1 MIVKSNHYTTT
12 TEMKTIL
19 EEKYQDLEVSERTI
33 RRELSNLGYVA
44 TLPRKVPLLKQQAK
58 INRLSWAQDHV
69 RYNWKKVVFSDE
81 TTIQMFRN
89 TMLAWSREKKPVQPM
104 VKHPF
109 KAHIWGAINFKG
121 KVSIY
126 IFTENL
132 DHHLYCKI
140 LNEQLYNNA
149 DALVGSVG
157 K

>member
-44 TLPRKVPLLKQQAK
+44 TLPRKVPLLTQQAK

-69 RYNWKKVVFSDE
+69 RYNWKKVIFSDE

-89 TMLAWSREKKPVQPM
+89 TMLA
-104 VKHPF
+104 
-109 KAHIWGAINFKG
+109 
-121 KVSIY
+121 
-126 IFTENL
+126 
-132 DHHLYCKI
+132 
-140 LNEQLYNNA
+140 
-149 DALVGSVG
+149 
-157 K
+157 